1 MVATRSSPEAVPD
14 QHSVIALRGA
24 AEENTAPHDPSAEAR
39 SALYEGTIGHQRH
52 IDVGH
57 GFSQPIVMA
66 YLDLDEVGHVF
77 DTHPLWSSH
86 RPAPVRFRRE
96 DMHGDPAVPLDVA
109 IRRTVAAQLDAS
121 PAGPI
126 RVLTHLR
133 HWGWTFNPISLYF
146 CFDPAD
152 TRVETVVAEVT
163 NTPWG
168 ERHAYVL
175 PFPEPARAED
185 EGVRFA
191 KAMHVSPFMDMELD
205 HVLRFSPPGAE
216 HLTVEMDDRAPR
228 HRAVAE
234 SPREGTA
241 QPRPVGADPLGLSGE
256 LVFSARLSLDRLPL
270 DRDSMS
276 HVLRHHAVPSH
287 RVSAGIYRHALRLWR
302 QGAPFR
308 HHPQRSTK

>member
-1 MVATRSSPEAVPD
+1 MVATLASPEVVPD
-14 QHSVIALRGA
+14 LR
-24 AEENTAPHDPSAEAR
+24 PVAR

-57 GFSQPIVMA
+57 AFTQPIVMA

-77 DTHPLWSSH
+77 DSHPLWSAH

-96 DMHGDPAVPLDVA
+96 DMHGDPEVPLAVA
-109 IRRTVAAQLDAS
+109 ISRTVAAQLGTP

-175 PFPEPARAED
+175 PFPEPTRAESD
-185 EGVRFA
+185 GVRFA

-205 HVLRFSPPGAE
+205 HILRFSPPGAE
-216 HLTVEMDDRAPR
+216 HLTVEMDDRR
-228 HRAVAE
+228 QDD
-234 SPREGTA
+234 S
-241 QPRPVGADPLGLSGE
+241 DE
-256 LVFSARLSLDRLPL
+256 LVFSAHLSLDRLPL
-270 DRDSMS
+270 DRSSMS

-287 RVSAGIYRHALRLWR
+287 RVSAGIYRNALRLWR

-308 HHPQRSTK
+308 HHPQRSQK